1 MMIFL
6 DRRRV
11 LSSELMSTNT
21 RRRGIPLGALATVTA
36 TAALALAAT
45 ASAGVQQ
52 RVVGGSATDV
62 SSYPWQAALVYDPSK
77 AGGNDAQRQ
86 LCGGVLVA
94 PRIVLTAAHCIVNT
108 DPDFLGGDLDP
119 GDADIVLNETTLS
132 TGSGEHHT
140 LQAIYVQGGYNASL
154 NTNDVGYLVLSSA
167 TGLAPIKLAGP
178 TETALWTPGYPTQ
191 VSGYGDIQD
200 GGPASNSLRVA
211 TVPIIADSTCGS
223 PSVYGSLFFPSSQV
237 CAGSLSGGV
246 DSCNGDSG
254 GPLESPAQGG
264 IYRLIGLVSWGIG
277 CAHPNEPGVYARLGG
292 GSGTLHQLVVND
304 VAAVESLQGL
314 PHTDIVGSGALPL
327 GAPAAVPKKC
337 KKKKK
342 LNKKTGKCV
351 KKKKHKK
358 HRKHA

>member
-1 MMIFL
+1 MPTKT
-6 DRRRV
+6 
-11 LSSELMSTNT
+11 SN
-21 RRRGIPLGALATVTA
+21 LGRLAALLVVAAAVVAVTA
-36 TAALALAAT
+36 PAA
-45 ASAGVQQ
+45 ASAAAQP
-52 RVVGGSATDV
+52 RVVGGNATLA

-77 AGGNDAQRQ
+77 VSGNDAQRQ

-94 PRIVLTAAHCIVNT
+94 PRIVLTAAHCITEDT
-108 DPDFLGGDLDP
+108 DPDILGGNLDP
-119 GDADIVLNETTLS
+119 DDADVVLNETTLS

-140 LQAIYVQGGYNASL
+140 LQAIYVQSGYNQSL
-154 NTNDVGYLVLSSA
+154 NTNDVAYLVMSSA
-167 TGLAPIKLAGP
+167 TGMTPIKLAGP

-191 VSGYGDIQD
+191 VSGYGDIQE

-223 PSVYGSLFFPSSQV
+223 PGVYGGLFFPSSQV
-237 CAGSLSGGV
+237 CAGPLSGGV

-264 IYRLIGLVSWGIG
+264 IYRLIGLVSWGFG
-277 CAHPNEPGVYARLGG
+277 CAHPNAPGVYARLGG

-304 VAAVESLQGL
+304 VSSIETAQGL
-314 PHTDIVGSGALPL
+314 PHTSIVGSGALPL
-327 GAPAAVPKKC
+327 GGPAVAPKKC

-358 HRKHA
+358 KRKRA